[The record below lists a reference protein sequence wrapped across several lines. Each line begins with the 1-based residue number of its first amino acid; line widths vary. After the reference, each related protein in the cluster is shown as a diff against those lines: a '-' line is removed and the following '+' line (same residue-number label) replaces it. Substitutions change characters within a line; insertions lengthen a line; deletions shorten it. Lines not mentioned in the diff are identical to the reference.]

1 MKKIL
6 PFLTLGIIIA
16 IIIIIFLSMSNKKQM
31 VVLKEGNTA
40 QTPLEIVLGK
50 YQDSDCGMTIEDMTY
65 VSQVVSND
73 GKTWFFH
80 DHGGLANWLK
90 DKPFKDSAKIWVMT
104 KDSKKYIDART
115 AWFSR
120 TETTPMGY
128 GFGAYEIKQ
137 DGLISFEEMLLK
149 VLRNEDLRNPYIK
162 KELIGK

>member
-6 PFLTLGIIIA
+6 PFLTLIIIIA
-16 IIIIIFLSMSNKKQM
+16 IIIIIFLSMSNTKQM
-31 VVLKEGNTA
+31 VVLKEGNTT

-80 DHGGLANWLK
+80 DHGGMANWLK
-90 DKPFKDSAKIWVMT
+90 DKSFKDNAKIWVKS
-104 KDSKKYIDART
+104 KDSKKYINART

-120 TETTPMGY
+120 TDTTPMGY

-137 DGLISFEEMLLK
+137 DGFISFDEMLLK

-162 KELIGK
+162 KELLGK

>member
-6 PFLTLGIIIA
+6 PFLTLIIIIA
-16 IIIIIFLSMSNKKQM
+16 IIIIIFLSMSNTKQM
-31 VVLKEGNTA
+31 VVLKEGNTT

-65 VSQVVSND
+65 VSQVVSSD

-80 DHGGLANWLK
+80 DHGGMANWLK
-90 DKPFKDSAKIWVMT
+90 DKSFKDNAKIWVMS

-120 TETTPMGY
+120 TDTTPMGY

-137 DGLISFEEMLLK
+137 DGFISFDEMLLK

-162 KELIGK
+162 KELLGK

>member
-6 PFLTLGIIIA
+6 PFLTLSIIIA
-16 IIIIIFLSMSNKKQM
+16 IIIIIFLSMLNKKQM

-65 VSQVVSND
+65 VSQVVSSD
-73 GKTWFFH
+73 GKTWFFN

-90 DKPFKDSAKIWVMT
+90 DKPFQDSAKIWVMT

-120 TETTPMGY
+120 TEKTPMGY

-137 DGLISFEEMLLK
+137 DGLISFEEMILK
-149 VLRNEDLRNPYIK
+149 VLRNEDLRNPYVK